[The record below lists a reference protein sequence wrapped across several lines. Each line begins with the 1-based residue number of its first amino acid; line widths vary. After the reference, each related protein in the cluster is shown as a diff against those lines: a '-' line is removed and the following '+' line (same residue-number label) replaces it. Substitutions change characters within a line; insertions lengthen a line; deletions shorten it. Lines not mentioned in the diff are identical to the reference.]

1 MKSKKIPN
9 ELNLLNLIIKNSPE
23 HYDYTLLKQ
32 KMGKLKKY
40 LKNRVLNNNIEK
52 QYYKYNIL
60 YGYKSNNII
69 TTYSPKLRPN
79 SSSVD
84 NKSKNFISSN
94 NSFIEK
100 NEIFNEDQIQLL
112 FQKKCKDLNVPVKI
126 DLFNRFNDYIK
137 QKCSNRIIDFSEC
150 NISLNSINALCSIL
164 YNSNICSRLI
174 LRKNNLGDKGVKNL
188 MKILKDNTSI
198 VYLDLSSNNIG
209 ILGGDEIFKMLIDN
223 ISIININLS
232 SVEGINRN
240 RICSEGVK
248 NIEYTLKYNKFL
260 EEINLSS
267 NSLKN
272 DGLKY
277 IINGLNKNNILK
289 NLNISNN
296 EINEKGMTYFKNLQY
311 CKLITLNISN
321 NSIKNFGLDILSK
334 CLISDSL
341 NNLKTLILTN
351 CNLNFEGIKNF
362 FRNID
367 LNHSINTL
375 ILNNNNLSEGNFS
388 DLEIYLKNMN
398 LKEIGLGSCNLS
410 KNMEELSSIIINSN
424 TLKKVDLSHNSID
437 DDNFIF
443 FINLPK
449 SNSILKHIDFSKN
462 FITDFSCVHF
472 IQGLI
477 SNRTLKTI
485 NFYDNQLNNN
495 SANNLI
501 NIFKYNKTL
510 TNINLDSNR
519 IQIRLMNEIKV
530 FIKRNNNLLKQKL
543 IPIVKQNILNLQFEP
558 SLINS
563 ISKRIKDCEEEKENL
578 IEKVKEDSI
587 RFNKQKEIELNN
599 LNKCI
604 EENKIIEKEIE
615 KIDEQKIDIE
625 NQINDNNKEN
635 LIKIN
640 EMKSKINEINNE
652 NKKIK
657 EKNKKLQIDL
667 DNMKN
672 DLNDIIIKTK
682 LQLKLEK
689 DNYEL
694 SIIKLNNLRNDLENK
709 MNELIELKNFKFDI
723 KKTKTLYKNDSNNF
737 GTKNSNEINK
747 RKKNNNNNHKNN
759 ESIENSLKNSKI
771 IQKPS
776 LNKQKSSK
784 SIKNKSTS
792 KKKLKKK

>member
-1 MKSKKIPN
+1 
-9 ELNLLNLIIKNSPE
+9 
-23 HYDYTLLKQ
+23 
-32 KMGKLKKY
+32 MGNLKKY
-40 LKNRVLNNNIEK
+40 LKNRVLNNNIDK
-52 QYYKYNIL
+52 QFYKYNIL

-84 NKSKNFISSN
+84 TKSKNFLSSN

-100 NEIFNEDQIQLL
+100 KEIFNEEQIQLL
-112 FQKKCKDLNVPVKI
+112 FEKKCKDLNVPIKI

-137 QKCSNRIIDFSEC
+137 QKCSNRIIDLCEC

-174 LRKNNLGDKGVKNL
+174 LGKNNLGDKGVKNL
-188 MKILKDNTSI
+188 MKILKNNTSI

-277 IINGLNKNNILK
+277 IIKGLNKNTILK

-296 EINEKGMTYFKNLQY
+296 EINDKGMIHFKNLQY
-311 CKLITLNISN
+311 CKLLTLNISN

-341 NNLKTLILTN
+341 SNLKTLILSN

-375 ILNNNNLSEGNFS
+375 ILNNNNLSDGNFS
-388 DLEIYLKNMN
+388 DLELYLKNMN
-398 LKEIGLGSCNLS
+398 IKEIGLGSCNLS
-410 KNMEELSSIIINSN
+410 KNIEDISSIIINSN

-437 DDNFIF
+437 DDTFIF

-449 SNSILKHIDFSKN
+449 NNSILKHIDFSKN

-501 NIFKYNKTL
+501 NIFKFNKTL
-510 TNINLDSNR
+510 TNINLESNR
-519 IQIRLMNEIKV
+519 IQIRLMNEIKI
-530 FIKRNNNLLKQKL
+530 FIKRNNNILKQKL
-543 IPIVKQNILNLQFEP
+543 IPIVKQNILNLKFEP

-563 ISKRIKDCEEEKENL
+563 ISKRIKDCEDERENL

-587 RFNKQKEIELNN
+587 RFNKQKEIEINN

-615 KIDEQKIDIE
+615 KINEQKKDIE
-625 NQINDNNKEN
+625 NIIKDNNKES

-640 EMKSKINEINNE
+640 EIKNKINEINND
-652 NKKIK
+652 NKKIQ
-657 EKNKKLQIDL
+657 EKNKILQIDL

-709 MNELIELKNFKFDI
+709 MCELVEIKNFKFDI
-723 KKTKTLYKNDSNNF
+723 KKSKTINKNESHNISS
-737 GTKNSNEINK
+737 KNSNEINK
-747 RKKNNNNNHKNN
+747 KKKNNNNHKNN
-759 ESIENSLKNSKI
+759 DTIENSLKNSKI
-771 IQKPS
+771 IKNPS

>member
-1 MKSKKIPN
+1 
-9 ELNLLNLIIKNSPE
+9 
-23 HYDYTLLKQ
+23 
-32 KMGKLKKY
+32 MGNLKKY

-84 NKSKNFISSN
+84 NKSKNFLSSN

-100 NEIFNEDQIQLL
+100 KEIFNEDQIQLL
-112 FQKKCKDLNVPVKI
+112 FEKKCKDLNVPIKI

-137 QKCSNRIIDFSEC
+137 QKCSNRIIDLSEC
-150 NISLNSINALCSIL
+150 NLSLNSINALCSIL

-174 LRKNNLGDKGVKNL
+174 LGKNNLGDKGVKNL
-188 MKILKDNTSI
+188 MKILKNNTSI

-209 ILGGDEIFKMLIDN
+209 VLGGDEIFKMLIDN

-248 NIEYTLKYNKFL
+248 NIEYTLKFNKFL

-277 IINGLNKNNILK
+277 IINGLNKNTILK

-296 EINEKGMTYFKNLQY
+296 EINDKGMIYFKNLQY

-321 NSIKNFGLDILSK
+321 NSIKNIGLDILSK

-341 NNLKTLILTN
+341 NNLRTLNLSS
-351 CNLNFEGIKNF
+351 CNLNFEGVKNF

-367 LNHSINTL
+367 LNHSISNL
-375 ILNNNNLSEGNFS
+375 ILNNNNLSDGNFS

-398 LKEIGLGSCNLS
+398 IKEIGLGSCNLS
-410 KNMEELSSIIINSN
+410 KNIEDLSSIIINSN

-437 DDNFIF
+437 DDTFIF

-449 SNSILKHIDFSKN
+449 NNSILKHIDFSKN

-501 NIFKYNKTL
+501 NVFKFNKTL
-510 TNINLDSNR
+510 TNINLENNR
-519 IQIRLMNEIKV
+519 IQIRLMNEIKI
-530 FIKRNNNLLKQKL
+530 FIKRNNDILKKKL
-543 IPIVKQNILNLQFEP
+543 IPIVKQNILNLKFEP

-563 ISKRIKDCEEEKENL
+563 ISKRIKDCEDERENL
-578 IEKVKEDSI
+578 IEKVKEDTI
-587 RFNKQKEIELNN
+587 RFNKQKEIEINN

-615 KIDEQKIDIE
+615 KINEQNNNIE
-625 NQINDNNKEN
+625 NIINDNNKES

-640 EMKSKINEINNE
+640 EIKSKINEIIND
-652 NKKIK
+652 NKKIQ
-657 EKNKKLQIDL
+657 EKNKILHIDL

-672 DLNDIIIKTK
+672 ELNEIIIKTK

-694 SIIKLNNLRNDLENK
+694 SVIKLNNLKNDLENK
-709 MNELIELKNFKFDI
+709 MCELVEIKNFKFDI
-723 KKTKTLYKNDSNNF
+723 KKTKTLNKNQSHNLSS
-737 GTKNSNEINK
+737 KNSNDLNK
-747 RKKNNNNNHKNN
+747 KKKNNNNYKNN
-759 ESIENSLKNSKI
+759 DSIENSLKNSKI
-771 IQKPS
+771 IKNPS